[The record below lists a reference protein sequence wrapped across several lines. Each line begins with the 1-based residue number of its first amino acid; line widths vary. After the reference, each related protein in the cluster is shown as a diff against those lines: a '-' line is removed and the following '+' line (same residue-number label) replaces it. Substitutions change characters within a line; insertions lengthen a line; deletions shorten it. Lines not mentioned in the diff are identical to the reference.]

1 MNGVI
6 VNYRRSRHNQ
16 KMDQAI
22 VEVEGVKSKD
32 AAEQLLGKKVVLHW
46 KNGDLVG
53 KVVSPHGN
61 NGAVRV
67 RFNRGIPG
75 QALGK
80 SVEIL

>member
-1 MNGVI
+1 MDGVI
-6 VNYRRSRHNQ
+6 VNYRKSRHNQ

-22 VEVEGVKSKD
+22 VQIQGVKTREE
-32 AAEQLLGKKVVLHW
+32 AEKLLGKKVVLHW
-46 KNGDLVG
+46 KNGDFIG

-75 QALGK
+75 QAIGK
-80 SVEIL
+80 NVSIL

>member
-1 MNGVI
+1 MDGVI

-16 KMDQAI
+16 QMDQAI
-22 VEVEGVKSKD
+22 VEVKGINTREE
-32 AAEQLLGKKVVLHW
+32 AEKLLGKKVVLNW
-46 KNGDLVG
+46 KNGDFVG

-80 SVEIL
+80 PVSIL